1 MEITQE
7 TVAAAVN
14 SVASARGRGTLPNM
28 MAFARALK
36 QLGVKVS
43 LSQVIDAARSAD
55 LVDIADK
62 QDFRALLRSNLIL
75 QKEDFPVFDMVFD
88 CFWREQ
94 SYERVPME
102 TLEIQGTPSE
112 SGAEEG
118 GDEEGLEEAVAEA
131 AAEENVPLEN
141 LEEFSIPTYSPQE
154 LLNSK
159 DFSEMGVEESRAIAR
174 AILLIATKIAT
185 QISRRKKIGRKGST
199 VDPRWTMRR
208 SMKYGGEIV
217 ELVLRKRRI
226 KKTKV
231 VLLCD
236 VSGSMDC
243 YSRFLIQFMYGL
255 QNELWGVETFVF
267 STSLSRIT
275 HLIRTKD
282 IGNALEKISGSILGW
297 SGGTN
302 IGRSLHT
309 FNRSFAPSMVTHRSV
324 VVIISDGWDRGD
336 VSLLEREMQDLKR
349 RCKKIIWLN
358 PLLASDN
365 YEPLCKGMQA
375 ALPYLDLFLS
385 VHNVNS
391 LVALGRTLQ
400 KMVEL
405 RKSIFDPRSSILDHR
420 RC

>member
-1 MEITQE
+1 MDITAE
-7 TVAAAVN
+7 AVAAAVN
-14 SVASARGRGTLPNM
+14 SFSSLRGQGTLSNVL
-28 MAFARALK
+28 AFARALK
-36 QLGVKVS
+36 ELGVKVS
-43 LSQVIDAARSAD
+43 LSQVIDASRSLE
-55 LVDIADK
+55 LVDIAEK
-62 QDFRALLRSNLIL
+62 ADFRALLRSNLIS
-75 QKEDFPVFDMVFD
+75 QKEDFSVFDMVFD

-94 SYERVPME
+94 SYERIPME
-102 TLEIQGTPSE
+102 TLDIQGTPTE
-112 SGAEEG
+112 SKTQEG
-118 GDEEGLEEAVAEA
+118 GDEEGLEDAVSEIIANES
-131 AAEENVPLEN
+131 VPLED
-141 LEEFSIPTYSPQE
+141 LEEISVPTYSPQE
-154 LLNSK
+154 QLNRK

-185 QISRRKKIGRKGST
+185 QISRRKKRARRGNV
-199 VDPRWTMRR
+199 VDLRWTMRNN
-208 SMKYGGEIV
+208 MKFGGEII
-217 ELVLRKRRI
+217 ELVNRKRRI
-226 KKTKV
+226 KKTRV

-282 IGNALEKISGSILGW
+282 ITNALEKISGSILGW

-302 IGRSLHT
+302 IGRSLYT
-309 FNRSFAPSMVTHRSV
+309 FNRDFAPSLVTRRTV
-324 VVIISDGWDRGD
+324 VVVISDGWDRGD
-336 VSLLEREMQDLKR
+336 VSLLERQMQDLKR
-349 RCKKIIWLN
+349 RCKTIIWLN

-375 ALPYLDLFLS
+375 ALPYIDLFLS

-400 KMVEL
+400 KLVA
-405 RKSIFDPRSSILDHR
+405 
-420 RC
+420 

>member
-1 MEITQE
+1 MEITPE
-7 TVAAAVN
+7 AVAAAVGN
-14 SVASARGRGTLPNM
+14 FSSVRGQGTLPNLL
-28 MAFARALK
+28 AFGRALK
-36 QLGVKVS
+36 ELGVKVS
-43 LSQVIDAARSAD
+43 LSQVIDVSRAVEFVD
-55 LVDIADK
+55 LADK
-62 QDFRALLRSNLIL
+62 EDFRALLRSNLIS
-75 QKEDFPVFDMVFD
+75 QKEDFPVFDMLFD

-102 TLEIQGTPSE
+102 TLEIQGTPTE
-112 SGAEEG
+112 SGAQEG
-118 GDEEGLEEAVAEA
+118 GDEEGLEEAVAETVA
-131 AAEENVPLEN
+131 TENVPLEN
-141 LEEFSIPTYSPQE
+141 LDEFSIPTYSPQE
-154 LLNSK
+154 LLNRK

-174 AILLIATKIAT
+174 AILLISTKIAT
-185 QISRRKKIGRKGST
+185 QISRRKKLGRKGNV

-208 SMKYGGEIV
+208 NMKYGGEIID
-217 ELVLRKRRI
+217 LVNRKRRI
-226 KKTKV
+226 KKTRV

-282 IGNALEKISGSILGW
+282 IANALEKISGSILGW

-309 FNRSFAPSMVTHRSV
+309 FNRNFAPSMVTHRTV

-391 LVALGRTLQ
+391 LIALGRTLQ
-400 KMVEL
+400 KMVA
-405 RKSIFDPRSSILDHR
+405 
-420 RC
+420 

>member
-1 MEITQE
+1 MEVTPE
-7 TVAAAVN
+7 TVAAAVSN
-14 SVASARGRGTLPNM
+14 VAAARGKGTLPNV

-36 QLGVKVS
+36 DLGVKVS
-43 LSQVIDAARSAD
+43 LSQVLDASRSVD
-55 LVDIADK
+55 LVDISARA
-62 QDFRALLRSNLIL
+62 DFRALLRANLIS
-75 QKEDFPVFDMVFD
+75 QKEDFPAFDMLFD

-94 SYERVPME
+94 GYEQVPME
-102 TLEIQGTPSE
+102 TMEIQGTPTDSQ
-112 SGAEEG
+112 AQEG
-118 GDEEGLEEAVAEA
+118 GDEEGGVEEA
-131 AAEENVPLEN
+131 AAESIPKENVPLEN
-141 LEEFSIPTYSPQE
+141 LDEFSVPTYSAQE
-154 LLNSK
+154 LMNRK

-174 AILLIATKIAT
+174 AIMLIATKIAT
-185 QISRRKKIGRKGST
+185 QISRRKKVGRKGNT
-199 VDPRWTMRR
+199 VDPRWTMRK
-208 SMKYGGEIV
+208 SMKYGGEVID
-217 ELVLRKRRI
+217 LVHRKRRI

-282 IGNALEKISGSILGW
+282 IVNALEKISGSILGW

-309 FNRSFAPSMVTHRSV
+309 FNRDFAPSMVSGRTV

-358 PLLASDN
+358 PLLASEN

-375 ALPYLDLFLS
+375 ALPYLDMFLS

-400 KMVEL
+400 KMVA
-405 RKSIFDPRSSILDHR
+405 
-420 RC
+420 

>member
-1 MEITQE
+1 MEITPE
-7 TVAAAVN
+7 TVGAAVH
-14 SVASARGRGTLPNM
+14 SVASARGKGTLPNM
-28 MAFARALK
+28 MAFGRALK

-43 LSQVIDAARSAD
+43 LSQVLDASRSAD
-55 LVDIADK
+55 LVSIAERT
-62 QDFRALLRSNLIL
+62 DFRALLRANLIT
-75 QKEDFPVFDMVFD
+75 QKEDFPVFDMLFD

-102 TLEIQGTPSE
+102 TMDIQGTPAE
-112 SGAEEG
+112 SDAPEG
-118 GDEEGLEEAVAEA
+118 GDEEGGLEEAASEA
-131 AAEENVPLEN
+131 LAQENLPLEN
-141 LEEFSIPTYSPQE
+141 LDEFSVPTYSPQE
-154 LLNSK
+154 LMNRK

-185 QISRRKKIGRKGST
+185 QISRRKKIGRKGN
-199 VDPRWTMRR
+199 VIDPRSTMRR
-208 SMKYGGEIV
+208 SMKYGGEVI
-217 ELVLRKRRI
+217 ELSRRKKRI

-275 HLIRTKD
+275 HLIRTKNIVD
-282 IGNALEKISGSILGW
+282 ALEKISGSILGW

-302 IGRSLHT
+302 IGRSQHS
-309 FNRSFAPSMVTHRSV
+309 FNRNFAPSMVTHRTV

-336 VSLLEREMQDLKR
+336 VSLLEKEMRDIKR
-349 RCKKIIWLN
+349 RAKKIIWLN
-358 PLLASDN
+358 PLLASEN

-391 LVALGRTLQ
+391 LVSLGRTLQ
-400 KMVEL
+400 KMVA
-405 RKSIFDPRSSILDHR
+405 
-420 RC
+420 

>member
-1 MEITQE
+1 MEVTKEI
-7 TVAAAVN
+7 VAAAIQKH
-14 SVASARGRGTLPNM
+14 SSARGHGTLPNLQS
-28 MAFARALK
+28 FARALK
-36 QLGVKVS
+36 HLGVKVS
-43 LSQVIDAARSAD
+43 LSQVLDASRAVD
-55 LVDIADK
+55 LVDIGHK
-62 QDFRALLRSNLIL
+62 TDFRAVLRSNLIL
-75 QKEDFPVFDMVFD
+75 QKEDFPVFDMLFD
-88 CFWREQ
+88 QFWREQ
-94 SYERVPME
+94 VYERAEMD
-102 TLEIQGTPSE
+102 TLDVEGAPTE
-112 SGAEEG
+112 SPAEQG
-118 GDEEGLEEAVAEA
+118 GDEEGLEDALSDSLP
-131 AAEENVPLEN
+131 EENVPLEN
-141 LEEFSIPTYSPQE
+141 LDEFSVPTYSPQE
-154 LLNSK
+154 LLNRK
-159 DFSEMGVEESRAIAR
+159 DFSEMGIEESRAIAR

-185 QISRRKKIGRKGST
+185 QISRRKKVARKGNI

-208 SMKYGGEIV
+208 SMKYGGEII
-217 ELVLRKRRI
+217 ELVNRKRRI
-226 KKTKV
+226 KKTRV

-282 IGNALEKISGSILGW
+282 IANALEKISGSILGW

-309 FNRSFAPSMVTHRSV
+309 FNRNFAPSMVTHRTV

-385 VHNVNS
+385 VHNVQS
-391 LVALGRTLQ
+391 LIALGRTLQ
-400 KMVEL
+400 KMVA
-405 RKSIFDPRSSILDHR
+405 
-420 RC
+420 

>member
-1 MEITQE
+1 MEITPE
-7 TVAAAVN
+7 AVVAAVGN
-14 SVASARGRGTLPNM
+14 FSSVRGQGTLPNLL
-28 MAFARALK
+28 AFGRALK
-36 QLGVKVS
+36 ELGVKVS
-43 LSQVIDAARSAD
+43 LSQVIDVSRAVEFVD
-55 LVDIADK
+55 LADK
-62 QDFRALLRSNLIL
+62 GDFRALLRSNLIS
-75 QKEDFPVFDMVFD
+75 QKEDFPVFDMLFD

-102 TLEIQGTPSE
+102 TLEIQGTPTE
-112 SGAEEG
+112 SGAQEG
-118 GDEEGLEEAVAEA
+118 GDEEGLEEAVAETVA
-131 AAEENVPLEN
+131 TENVPLEN
-141 LEEFSIPTYSPQE
+141 LDEFSVPTYSPQE
-154 LLNSK
+154 LLNRK

-185 QISRRKKIGRKGST
+185 QISRRKKLGRKGNV
-199 VDPRWTMRR
+199 VDPRWTMRKN
-208 SMKYGGEIV
+208 MKYGGEIID
-217 ELVLRKRRI
+217 LVNRKRRI
-226 KKTKV
+226 KKTRV

-282 IGNALEKISGSILGW
+282 IANALEKISGNIVGW

-309 FNRSFAPSMVTHRSV
+309 FNRNFAPSMVTHRTV

-349 RCKKIIWLN
+349 RCKRIIWLN

-391 LVALGRTLQ
+391 LIALGRTLQ
-400 KMVEL
+400 KMVA
-405 RKSIFDPRSSILDHR
+405 
-420 RC
+420 

>member
-1 MEITQE
+1 M
-7 TVAAAVN
+7 
-14 SVASARGRGTLPNM
+14 
-28 MAFARALK
+28 
-36 QLGVKVS
+36 
-43 LSQVIDAARSAD
+43 
-55 LVDIADK
+55 
-62 QDFRALLRSNLIL
+62 
-75 QKEDFPVFDMVFD
+75 
-88 CFWREQ
+88 

-102 TLEIQGTPSE
+102 TMEIEGTPSE
-112 SGAEEG
+112 SPAPEG
-118 GDEEGLEEAVAEA
+118 GDEEGGLEEATAETLA
-131 AAEENVPLEN
+131 KENLPLEN
-141 LEEFSIPTYSPQE
+141 LDEFSVPTYSPQE
-154 LLNSK
+154 LMNRK
-159 DFSEMGVEESRAIAR
+159 DFSEMGVEESRAVAR

-185 QISRRKKIGRKGST
+185 QISRRKKIGRKGNT

-208 SMKYGGEIV
+208 SMKYGGELV
-217 ELVLRKRRI
+217 ELVHRKRRI

-282 IGNALEKISGSILGW
+282 IVNALEKISGSILGW

-309 FNRSFAPSMVTHRSV
+309 FNRDFAPSMVTHRTV

-358 PLLASDN
+358 PLLASEN

-400 KMVEL
+400 KVA
-405 RKSIFDPRSSILDHR
+405 
-420 RC
+420 

>member
-1 MEITQE
+1 MDVTPE
-7 TVAAAVN
+7 TIAAAVN
-14 SVASARGRGTLPNM
+14 RVAASRGKGTLPNV

-43 LSQVIDAARSAD
+43 LSQVLDTSRAVD
-55 LVDIADK
+55 LVDIAEK
-62 QDFRALLRSNLIL
+62 NDFRAVLRANLIL
-75 QKEDFPVFDMVFD
+75 QKEDFPAFDMLFD
-88 CFWREQ
+88 YFWREL

-102 TLEIQGTPSE
+102 TMEIQGTPNE
-112 SGAEEG
+112 SQAPEG
-118 GDEEGLEEAVAEA
+118 GDEEGGLDEA
-131 AAEENVPLEN
+131 AAEPMPKENLPLEN
-141 LEEFSIPTYSPQE
+141 LDEFSLPTYSPQE
-154 LLNSK
+154 LMNRK

-185 QISRRKKIGRKGST
+185 QISRRKKIGRKGNT

-208 SMKYGGEIV
+208 SMKYGGEVID
-217 ELVLRKRRI
+217 LVHRKKRI
-226 KKTKV
+226 KKTRV

-282 IGNALEKISGSILGW
+282 IANALEKISGSILGW

-309 FNRSFAPSMVTHRSV
+309 FNRNFAPSLVTHRTV

-336 VSLLEREMQDLKR
+336 VSLLEREMQDIKR

-358 PLLASDN
+358 PLLASEN

-391 LVALGRTLQ
+391 LVNLGRTLE
-400 KMVEL
+400 KMVA
-405 RKSIFDPRSSILDHR
+405 
-420 RC
+420 

>member
-1 MEITQE
+1 MDITAE
-7 TVAAAVN
+7 VVADAVN
-14 SVASARGRGTLPNM
+14 KVASARGKGTLPNL
-28 MAFARALK
+28 MAFGRALK

-43 LSQVIDAARSAD
+43 LSQVLDASRSAD
-55 LVDIADK
+55 LVDLAERK
-62 QDFRALLRSNLIL
+62 DFRALLRANFIS
-75 QKEDFPVFDMVFD
+75 QKEDFPVFDMLFD

-102 TLEIQGTPSE
+102 TMDIQGTPTE
-112 SGAEEG
+112 SQAPEG
-118 GDEEGLEEAVAEA
+118 GDEEGGLEEAASEA
-131 AAEENVPLEN
+131 IAQENLPLEN
-141 LEEFSIPTYSPQE
+141 LDEFAVPTYSAQE
-154 LLNSK
+154 LMNRK
-159 DFSEMGVEESRAIAR
+159 DFSEMSVEESRAIAR

-185 QISRRKKIGRKGST
+185 QISRRKKIARKGAV
-199 VDPRWTMRR
+199 VDPRSTLRR
-208 SMKYGGEIV
+208 SMKYGGEVI
-217 ELVLRKRRI
+217 EVLHRKRRI

-275 HLIRTKD
+275 HLIRTKNIVD
-282 IGNALEKISGSILGW
+282 ALEKISGTILGW

-309 FNRSFAPSMVTHRSV
+309 FNRNFAPSMVTHRTV
-324 VVIISDGWDRGD
+324 VVVISDGWDRGD
-336 VSLLEREMQDLKR
+336 VSLLEKEMQDIKR
-349 RCKKIIWLN
+349 RAKKIIWLN
-358 PLLASDN
+358 TLLASEN

-391 LVALGRTLQ
+391 LVSLGRTLQ
-400 KMVEL
+400 KMVA
-405 RKSIFDPRSSILDHR
+405 
-420 RC
+420 

>member
-1 MEITQE
+1 MEVTPE
-7 TVAAAVN
+7 TVAAAVGAY
-14 SVASARGRGTLPNM
+14 SSIRGHGTLPNM

-43 LSQVIDAARSAD
+43 LSQVIDAGRSTQ
-55 LVDIADK
+55 LVDIAARE
-62 QDFRALLRSNLIL
+62 DFRELLRSNLIS

-94 SYERVPME
+94 SYERVPMD
-102 TLEIQGTPSE
+102 TLDIEGTPTE
-112 SGAEEG
+112 SKAEQQGGEEEG
-118 GDEEGLEEAVAEA
+118 FEEAIAETTA
-131 AAEENVPLEN
+131 QENVPLDD
-141 LEEFSIPTYSPQE
+141 LEELSIPTYSPQE
-154 LLNSK
+154 LLNRK

-185 QISRRKKIGRKGST
+185 QISRRKKRARRGTT

-208 SMKYGGEIV
+208 SMKYGGELI
-217 ELVLRKRRI
+217 ELVTRKRRI

-282 IGNALEKISGSILGW
+282 IANALEKISGSILGW

-309 FNRSFAPSMVTHRSV
+309 FNRDFAPSVVTHRTV
-324 VVIISDGWDRGD
+324 AVIISDGWDRGD

-391 LVALGRTLQ
+391 LIALGRTLQ
-400 KMVEL
+400 KMVA
-405 RKSIFDPRSSILDHR
+405 
-420 RC
+420 

>member
-1 MEITQE
+1 
-7 TVAAAVN
+7 
-14 SVASARGRGTLPNM
+14 M

-36 QLGVKVS
+36 QLGIKVS
-43 LSQVIDAARSAD
+43 LSQVLDASRSAD
-55 LVDIADK
+55 LVDIGERS
-62 QDFRALLRSNLIL
+62 DFRAMLRANLIS

-102 TLEIQGTPSE
+102 TMEIQGTPTE
-112 SGAEEG
+112 SDAPEG
-118 GDEEGLEEAVAEA
+118 GDEEGGLEEATSEA
-131 AAEENVPLEN
+131 IANENLQLEN
-141 LEEFSIPTYSPQE
+141 LDEFSIPTYSPQE
-154 LLNSK
+154 LMNRK

-174 AILLIATKIAT
+174 AIMLIATKIAT
-185 QISRRKKIGRKGST
+185 QISRRKKIGRKGNA

-208 SMKYGGEIV
+208 SMKYGGEVI
-217 ELVLRKRRI
+217 ELVHRKKRI
-226 KKTKV
+226 KKTRV

-282 IGNALEKISGSILGW
+282 IVNALEKISGSILGW

-309 FNRSFAPSMVTHRSV
+309 FNRNFAPSMVTHRTV

-349 RCKKIIWLN
+349 RAKKIIWLN
-358 PLLASDN
+358 PLLASEN

-391 LVALGRTLQ
+391 LVSLGRTLQ
-400 KMVEL
+400 KMVA
-405 RKSIFDPRSSILDHR
+405 
-420 RC
+420 

>member
-1 MEITQE
+1 MEITPE
-7 TVAAAVN
+7 AVAAAVGN
-14 SVASARGRGTLPNM
+14 FSSVRGQGTLPNLL
-28 MAFARALK
+28 AFGRALK
-36 QLGVKVS
+36 ELGVKVS
-43 LSQVIDAARSAD
+43 LSQVIDVSRAVEFVD
-55 LVDIADK
+55 LADK
-62 QDFRALLRSNLIL
+62 GDFRALLRSNLIS
-75 QKEDFPVFDMVFD
+75 QKEDFPVFDMLFD

-102 TLEIQGTPSE
+102 TLEIQGTPTE
-112 SGAEEG
+112 SGAQEG
-118 GDEEGLEEAVAEA
+118 GDEEGLEEALAETVAT
-131 AAEENVPLEN
+131 ENVPLEN
-141 LEEFSIPTYSPQE
+141 LDEFSVPTYSPQE
-154 LLNSK
+154 LLNRK

-185 QISRRKKIGRKGST
+185 QISRRKKLGRKGNV
-199 VDPRWTMRR
+199 VDPRWTMRKN
-208 SMKYGGEIV
+208 MKYGGEIID
-217 ELVLRKRRI
+217 LVNRKRRI
-226 KKTKV
+226 KKTRV

-282 IGNALEKISGSILGW
+282 IANALEKISGSILGW

-309 FNRSFAPSMVTHRSV
+309 FNRSFAPSMVTHRTV

-336 VSLLEREMQDLKR
+336 VSVLEREMQDLKR

-391 LVALGRTLQ
+391 LIALGRTLQ
-400 KMVEL
+400 KMVA
-405 RKSIFDPRSSILDHR
+405 
-420 RC
+420 

>member
-1 MEITQE
+1 MDITPE
-7 TVAAAVN
+7 TVATAVN
-14 SVASARGRGTLPNM
+14 DVATVRGKGTLPNM

-36 QLGVKVS
+36 QLGVKIS
-43 LSQVIDAARSAD
+43 LSQVLDASRSAD
-55 LVDIADK
+55 LVDIAERA
-62 QDFRALLRSNLIL
+62 DFRALLRANMIS
-75 QKEDFPVFDMVFD
+75 QKEDFPIFDMVFD

-102 TLEIQGTPSE
+102 TMEIQGTPTE
-112 SGAEEG
+112 SDAPQG
-118 GDEEGLEEAVAEA
+118 GDEEGGLEEAATDA
-131 AAEENVPLEN
+131 LANENLQLEN
-141 LEEFSIPTYSPQE
+141 LDEFAIPTYSPQE
-154 LLNSK
+154 LMNRK

-174 AILLIATKIAT
+174 AIMLIATKIAT
-185 QISRRKKIGRKGST
+185 QISRRKKIGRKGNT

-208 SMKYGGEIV
+208 SMRHGGEIID
-217 ELVLRKRRI
+217 LVHRKKRI
-226 KKTKV
+226 KKTRV

-282 IGNALEKISGSILGW
+282 IVNALEKIAGSILGW

-309 FNRSFAPSMVTHRSV
+309 FNRNFAPSMVTHRTV

-349 RCKKIIWLN
+349 RAKKIIWLN
-358 PLLASDN
+358 PLLASEN

-400 KMVEL
+400 KLVA
-405 RKSIFDPRSSILDHR
+405 
-420 RC
+420 

>member
-1 MEITQE
+1 MEVTPE
-7 TVAAAVN
+7 TVAAAVGN
-14 SVASARGRGTLPNM
+14 YTSIRGHGTLPNM

-43 LSQVIDAARSAD
+43 LSQVIDAARSTE
-55 LVDIADK
+55 LVDIAAK
-62 QDFRALLRSNLIL
+62 EDFRELLRSNLIS
-75 QKEDFPVFDMVFD
+75 QKEDFPLFDMVFD

-94 SYERVPME
+94 SYERVPMD
-102 TLEIQGTPSE
+102 TLDIQGTPTE
-112 SGAEEG
+112 SKAEQQAGEEEG
-118 GDEEGLEEAVAEA
+118 FEEAIAETMA
-131 AAEENVPLEN
+131 QENVPLDN

-154 LLNSK
+154 LLNRK
-159 DFSEMGVEESRAIAR
+159 DFSEMGLEESRAIAR

-185 QISRRKKIGRKGST
+185 QISRRKKRARKGNI
-199 VDPRWTMRR
+199 VDLRWTMRG
-208 SMKYGGEIV
+208 SMKYGGEPI
-217 ELVLRKRRI
+217 ELVTRKRRI

-282 IGNALEKISGSILGW
+282 IANALEKISGSILGW

-309 FNRSFAPSMVTHRSV
+309 FNRNFAPSMVTHRTV

-385 VHNVNS
+385 VHNLNS
-391 LVALGRTLQ
+391 LIALGRTLQ
-400 KMVEL
+400 KMVA
-405 RKSIFDPRSSILDHR
+405 
-420 RC
+420 

>member
-1 MEITQE
+1 MELTPE
-7 TVAAAVN
+7 AVAAAVGN
-14 SVASARGRGTLPNM
+14 FSSVRGQGTLPNLL
-28 MAFARALK
+28 AFGRALK

-43 LSQVIDAARSAD
+43 LSQVIDASRSVEF
-55 LVDIADK
+55 VDIADRT
-62 QDFRALLRSNLIL
+62 DFRALLRSNLVL
-75 QKEDFPVFDMVFD
+75 QKEDFPAFDMLFD

-102 TLEIQGTPSE
+102 TLEIQGTPTE
-112 SGAEEG
+112 SGAQEG
-118 GDEEGLEEAVAEA
+118 GDEEGLEEASAETA
-131 AAEENVPLEN
+131 ARENVPLEN
-141 LEEFSIPTYSPQE
+141 LDEFSSPTYSPQE
-154 LLNSK
+154 LLNRK

-185 QISRRKKIGRKGST
+185 QISRRKKLGRKGNV
-199 VDPRWTMRR
+199 VDPRWTMRKN
-208 SMKYGGEIV
+208 MKYGGEIID
-217 ELVLRKRRI
+217 LVNRKRRI
-226 KKTKV
+226 KKTRV

-282 IGNALEKISGSILGW
+282 IANALEKISGSILGW

-309 FNRSFAPSMVTHRSV
+309 FNRNFAPSLVTHRTV
-324 VVIISDGWDRGD
+324 VVVISDGWDRGD
-336 VSLLEREMQDLKR
+336 VSLLEQEMQDLKR

-358 PLLASDN
+358 PLLASEN

-391 LVALGRTLQ
+391 LITLGRTLQ
-400 KMVEL
+400 KMVA
-405 RKSIFDPRSSILDHR
+405 
-420 RC
+420 

>member
-7 TVAAAVN
+7 IVAAAVN
-14 SVASARGRGTLPNM
+14 SVASVRGRGTLPNM
-28 MAFARALK
+28 MAFARVLK

-55 LVDIADK
+55 LVDVAEK

-75 QKEDFPVFDMVFD
+75 QKEDFSVFDMVFD

-102 TLEIQGTPSE
+102 TLDIQGTSTE
-112 SGAEEG
+112 SGAQDG

-131 AAEENVPLEN
+131 SAQENVPLEN
-141 LEEFSIPTYSPQE
+141 LDEFSIPTYSPQE
-154 LLNSK
+154 LLNRK

-185 QISRRKKIGRKGST
+185 QISRRKKIGRKGNT
-199 VDPRWTMRR
+199 VDPRWTMRK

-217 ELVLRKRRI
+217 ELVNRKRRI

-309 FNRSFAPSMVTHRSV
+309 FNRNFAPSMVTHRTV

-400 KMVEL
+400 KMVA
-405 RKSIFDPRSSILDHR
+405 
-420 RC
+420 

>member
-1 MEITQE
+1 MEITPE
-7 TVAAAVN
+7 AVGAAVSHFS
-14 SVASARGRGTLPNM
+14 SVRGQGTLPNLL
-28 MAFARALK
+28 AFGRALK

-43 LSQVIDAARSAD
+43 LSQVIDASRSIEF
-55 LVDIADK
+55 VDIADK
-62 QDFRALLRSNLIL
+62 ADFRALLRSNLIS
-75 QKEDFPVFDMVFD
+75 QKEDFPVFDMLFD

-102 TLEIQGTPSE
+102 TVEIQGTPTE
-112 SGAEEG
+112 SGAQEG
-118 GDEEGLEEAVAEA
+118 GDEEGLEEAVAETVA
-131 AAEENVPLEN
+131 TENVPLEN
-141 LEEFSIPTYSPQE
+141 LDEFSVPTYSPQE
-154 LLNSK
+154 LLNRK

-185 QISRRKKIGRKGST
+185 QISRRKKLGRKGNV
-199 VDPRWTMRR
+199 VDPRWTMRKN
-208 SMKYGGEIV
+208 MKYGGEIID
-217 ELVLRKRRI
+217 LVNRKKRI
-226 KKTKV
+226 KKTRV

-282 IGNALEKISGSILGW
+282 IANALEKISGSILGW

-309 FNRSFAPSMVTHRSV
+309 FNRNFAPSMVTHRTV
-324 VVIISDGWDRGD
+324 VVVISDGWDRGD

-358 PLLASDN
+358 PLLASEN

-391 LVALGRTLQ
+391 LITLGRTLQ
-400 KMVEL
+400 KMVA
-405 RKSIFDPRSSILDHR
+405 
-420 RC
+420 

>member
-1 MEITQE
+1 MEITPE
-7 TVAAAVN
+7 AVAAAVGN
-14 SVASARGRGTLPNM
+14 FSSVRGQGTLANLL
-28 MAFARALK
+28 AFGRALK
-36 QLGVKVS
+36 ELGVKVS
-43 LSQVIDAARSAD
+43 LSQVIDVSRAVEFVDLAD
-55 LVDIADK
+55 RG
-62 QDFRALLRSNLIL
+62 DFRALLRSNLIS
-75 QKEDFPVFDMVFD
+75 QKEDFPVFDMLFD

-102 TLEIQGTPSE
+102 TLEIQGTPTE
-112 SGAEEG
+112 SGAQEG
-118 GDEEGLEEAVAEA
+118 GDEEGLEEA
-131 AAEENVPLEN
+131 AAETVATENLPLEN
-141 LEEFSIPTYSPQE
+141 LDEFSVPTYSPQE
-154 LLNSK
+154 LLNRK

-185 QISRRKKIGRKGST
+185 QISRRKKLGRKGNV
-199 VDPRWTMRR
+199 VDPRWTMRKN
-208 SMKYGGEIV
+208 MKYGGEIID
-217 ELVLRKRRI
+217 LVNRKRRI
-226 KKTKV
+226 KKTRV

-282 IGNALEKISGSILGW
+282 IANALEKISGSILGW

-309 FNRSFAPSMVTHRSV
+309 FNRNFAPSMVTHRTV

-391 LVALGRTLQ
+391 LIALGRTLQ
-400 KMVEL
+400 KMVA
-405 RKSIFDPRSSILDHR
+405 
-420 RC
+420 

>member
-1 MEITQE
+1 MEVTQE
-7 TVAAAVN
+7 LVAAAVN
-14 SVASARGRGTLPNM
+14 SVASARGKGTLPNL

-43 LSQVIDAARSAD
+43 LSQVIDASRSAD
-55 LVDIADK
+55 LVDVAEK
-62 QDFRALLRSNLIL
+62 SDFRAVLRSNLIL
-75 QKEDFPVFDMVFD
+75 QKEDFPTFDMLFD
-88 CFWREQ
+88 SFWREQ

-102 TLEIQGTPSE
+102 TMEIQGTPTDSH
-112 SGAEEG
+112 SQEG
-118 GDEEGLEEAVAEA
+118 GDEEGGLEDAAVESIPK
-131 AAEENVPLEN
+131 ENVPLEN
-141 LEEFSIPTYSPQE
+141 LDEFSVPTYSPQE
-154 LLNSK
+154 LMNRK

-208 SMKYGGEIV
+208 SMKYGGEIID
-217 ELVLRKRRI
+217 LVRRKKRI
-226 KKTKV
+226 KKTRV

-282 IGNALEKISGSILGW
+282 IANALEKISGSILGW

-309 FNRSFAPSMVTHRSV
+309 FNRNFAPSIVTHRTV

-336 VSLLEREMQDLKR
+336 VSLLEREMQDIKR

-358 PLLASDN
+358 PLLASEN

-391 LVALGRTLQ
+391 LVTLGRTLE
-400 KMVEL
+400 KMVA
-405 RKSIFDPRSSILDHR
+405 
-420 RC
+420 

>member
-1 MEITQE
+1 MEITPE
-7 TVAAAVN
+7 AVAAAVGN
-14 SVASARGRGTLPNM
+14 FSSVRGQGTLPNLL
-28 MAFARALK
+28 AFGRALK
-36 QLGVKVS
+36 ELGVKVS
-43 LSQVIDAARSAD
+43 LSQVIDVSRAVEFVD
-55 LVDIADK
+55 LADK
-62 QDFRALLRSNLIL
+62 GDFRALLRSNLIS
-75 QKEDFPVFDMVFD
+75 QKEDFPVFDMLFD

-102 TLEIQGTPSE
+102 TLEIQGTPTE
-112 SGAEEG
+112 SGAQEG
-118 GDEEGLEEAVAEA
+118 GDEEGLEEAVAETVA
-131 AAEENVPLEN
+131 TENVPLEN
-141 LEEFSIPTYSPQE
+141 LDEFSIPTYSPQE
-154 LLNSK
+154 LLNRK

-185 QISRRKKIGRKGST
+185 QISRRKKLGRKGNV

-208 SMKYGGEIV
+208 NMKYGGEIID
-217 ELVLRKRRI
+217 LVNRKRRI
-226 KKTKV
+226 KKTRV

-282 IGNALEKISGSILGW
+282 IANALEKISGSILGW

-309 FNRSFAPSMVTHRSV
+309 FNRNFAPSMVTHRTV

-391 LVALGRTLQ
+391 LIALGRTLQ
-400 KMVEL
+400 KMVA
-405 RKSIFDPRSSILDHR
+405 
-420 RC
+420 

>member
-1 MEITQE
+1 MDVTPE
-7 TVAAAVN
+7 TVATAVSN
-14 SVASARGRGTLPNM
+14 VASARGRGTLPNL

-36 QLGVKVS
+36 QLGIKVS
-43 LSQVIDAARSAD
+43 LSQVLDTSRSVE
-55 LVDIADK
+55 LVDIGARP
-62 QDFRALLRSNLIL
+62 DFRALLRANLIS
-75 QKEDFPVFDMVFD
+75 QKEDFPVFDMAFD

-94 SYERVPME
+94 TYERMPME
-102 TLEIQGTPSE
+102 TMEIQGTPSE
-112 SGAEEG
+112 SDAPEG
-118 GDEEGLEEAVAEA
+118 GDEEGGLEEAASEA
-131 AAEENVPLEN
+131 MANENLQLEN
-141 LEEFSIPTYSPQE
+141 LDEFSVPTYSPQE
-154 LLNSK
+154 LMNRK

-174 AILLIATKIAT
+174 AIMLIATKIAT
-185 QISRRKKIGRKGST
+185 QISRRKKVGRKGNT

-208 SMKYGGEIV
+208 SMKYGGEVI
-217 ELVLRKRRI
+217 ELVHRKKRI

-282 IGNALEKISGSILGW
+282 IVNALEKISGSILGW

-309 FNRSFAPSMVTHRSV
+309 FNRNFAPSIVTHRTV

-349 RCKKIIWLN
+349 RAKKIIWLN
-358 PLLASDN
+358 PLLASEN

-375 ALPYLDLFLS
+375 ALPYLDMFLS

-391 LVALGRTLQ
+391 LVSLGRTLQ
-400 KMVEL
+400 KMVA
-405 RKSIFDPRSSILDHR
+405 
-420 RC
+420 

>member
-1 MEITQE
+1 MDITQE

-14 SVASARGRGTLPNM
+14 SVATARGKGTLPNM
-28 MAFARALK
+28 MAFGRALK
-36 QLGVKVS
+36 QLGVKVG
-43 LSQVIDAARSAD
+43 LSQVLDASRSAD
-55 LVDIADK
+55 LVDIAERS
-62 QDFRALLRSNLIL
+62 DFRALLRANLIS
-75 QKEDFPVFDMVFD
+75 QKEDFPVFDMLFD

-102 TLEIQGTPSE
+102 TMDIQGTPNE
-112 SGAEEG
+112 SHAPEG
-118 GDEEGLEEAVAEA
+118 GDEEGGLDEA
-131 AAEENVPLEN
+131 ASEAIAQEN
-141 LEEFSIPTYSPQE
+141 LPLDNLDEFAVPTYSAQE
-154 LLNSK
+154 LMNRK
-159 DFSEMGVEESRAIAR
+159 DFSEMSVEESRAIAR

-185 QISRRKKIGRKGST
+185 QISRRKKIARKGAV
-199 VDPRWTMRR
+199 VDPRSTLRR
-208 SMKYGGEIV
+208 SMKYGGEVI
-217 ELVLRKRRI
+217 ELAHRKRRI

-275 HLIRTKD
+275 HLIRTKNIVD
-282 IGNALEKISGSILGW
+282 ALEKISGSILGW

-309 FNRSFAPSMVTHRSV
+309 FNRNFAPSMVTHRTV
-324 VVIISDGWDRGD
+324 VVVISDGWDRGD
-336 VSLLEREMQDLKR
+336 VSLLEKEMQDIKR
-349 RCKKIIWLN
+349 RAKKIIWLN
-358 PLLASDN
+358 PLLASEN

-391 LVALGRTLQ
+391 LVSLGRTLQ
-400 KMVEL
+400 KMVA
-405 RKSIFDPRSSILDHR
+405 
-420 RC
+420 

>member
-1 MEITQE
+1 MEVTPE
-7 TVAAAVN
+7 TVAAAVGDF
-14 SVASARGRGTLPNM
+14 VAIRGHGTLPNM

-36 QLGVKVS
+36 QLGVKVG
-43 LSQVIDAARSAD
+43 LSQVIDAARSTE
-55 LVDIADK
+55 LVDIAAK
-62 QDFRALLRSNLIL
+62 EDFRELLRSNLIS

-102 TLEIQGTPSE
+102 TLDIQGTPTE
-112 SGAEEG
+112 SKAEQQG
-118 GDEEGLEEAVAEA
+118 GEEDGFEEAIAETMA
-131 AAEENVPLEN
+131 QENVPVDD

-154 LLNSK
+154 LLNRK
-159 DFSEMGVEESRAIAR
+159 DFSEMGIEESRAIAR
-174 AILLIATKIAT
+174 AILMIATKIAT
-185 QISRRKKIGRKGST
+185 QISRRKKRARKGNI
-199 VDPRWTMRR
+199 VDLRWTMRG
-208 SMKYGGEIV
+208 SMKYGGELI
-217 ELVLRKRRI
+217 ELVTRKRRI

-282 IGNALEKISGSILGW
+282 IANALEKISGSILGW

-309 FNRSFAPSMVTHRSV
+309 FNRNLAPSLVTHRTV

-385 VHNVNS
+385 VHNLNS
-391 LVALGRTLQ
+391 LIALGRTLQ
-400 KMVEL
+400 KMVA
-405 RKSIFDPRSSILDHR
+405 
-420 RC
+420 